1 VVQEK
6 EKEIGVRVR
15 GANLASTGR
24 EDEKVEF
31 TIFRSGLCGCGAED
45 LKYPKQMSAK

>member
-1 VVQEK
+1 MVVVQEK

-24 EDEKVEF
+24 E
-31 TIFRSGLCGCGAED
+31 TGG
-45 LKYPKQMSAK
+45 